1 MGDHG
6 WGATMA
12 RHRSDSRAG
21 LSAGI
26 GDGLADAARD
36 RLSKAVTEL
45 RRLTEDQLFRELGRL
60 TDADDI
66 GSISGLNGA
75 SVPKLPDWS
84 SEHVRTVAE
93 LEAAIRCCR
102 LIEQELRQQR
112 DVLLPSSHEQPGT
125 LAEHGHRRPRE
136 KSHRMSMAGWLK
148 VVSEPP
154 RVRWRLR
161 GFGFRNDYSVALTH

>member
-12 RHRSDSRAG
+12 RHRSDSHAG

-45 RRLTEDQLFRELGRL
+45 RRLTQDQLFRALGQL
-60 TDADDI
+60 TDVDDMH
-66 GSISGLNGA
+66 SFSSLNRD
-75 SVPKLPDWS
+75 SVRRLPDRS

-112 DVLLPSSHEQPGT
+112 DVFLAGSHEQLEK
-125 LAEHGHRRPRE
+125 LAEHRHRKPRK
-136 KSHRMSMAGWLK
+136 KSHHLGVVGWLK
-148 VVSEPP
+148 
-154 RVRWRLR
+154 
-161 GFGFRNDYSVALTH
+161 A